1 MNNKKRNQILLKVT
15 ESIYKQYAVMQESIN
30 SLMVQVCR
38 VENLSI

>member
-15 ESIYKQYAVMQESIN
+15 ESIYKKYAVMQESIN

-38 VENLSI
+38 LENLSI